1 MNHAEEMTK
10 VHRQYKNLCRVKAL
24 KAKKQAKL
32 AAQEARRIDRMK
44 KSDLSSTA
52 DQTNEV
58 PVNDS
63 EREFRV
69 VENSE
74 MDN

>member
-1 MNHAEEMTK
+1 M
-10 VHRQYKNLCRVKAL
+10 KAL

-32 AAQEARRIDRMK
+32 AAKEARRIDRMK
-44 KSDLSSTA
+44 KSDLSSTVTA

-58 PVNDS
+58 P
-63 EREFRV
+63 EREFGV

>member
-1 MNHAEEMTK
+1 MTK
-10 VHRQYKNLCRVKAL
+10 VHRQYRNLCRVKAL

-32 AAQEARRIDRMK
+32 AAKEARRIDRMK
-44 KSDLSSTA
+44 KSDLSSTVTA

-58 PVNDS
+58 P
-63 EREFRV
+63 EREFGV